1 MSKKYPLHQIDIIK
15 KKRLDQAERA
25 LREKRE
31 EERVVQEKYD
41 RAKQDR
47 QKALEARDN
56 KLNLLRE
63 KMDEGAPSAK
73 IETIR
78 VYLKIVDET
87 FQQKHQIYETFADK
101 LRGAQEATE
110 AARQEVIQ
118 RQKDQEKMQE
128 HRKQWDKE
136 MRAFDE
142 QEEAKLTDDMGTVRF
157 IKDKQKK
164 Q

>member
-1 MSKKYPLHQIDIIK
+1 MSKKYPLHQLDVIK

-25 LREKRE
+25 LREKKE
-31 EERVVQEKYD
+31 EERVAQEKHDKAKSD
-41 RAKQDR
+41 RD
-47 QKALEARDN
+47 KALEARDN

-87 FQQKHQIYETFADK
+87 FQQKHQIYETFAER
-101 LRGAQEATE
+101 LRVAQEATE
-110 AARQEVIQ
+110 QARQEVIKK
-118 RQKDQEKMQE
+118 QKDQEKMKE

-136 MRAFDE
+136 LKVLEE
-142 QEEAKLTDDMGTVRF
+142 QEEAKLTDDIGTVRF
-157 IKDKQKK
+157 IKEQQKK